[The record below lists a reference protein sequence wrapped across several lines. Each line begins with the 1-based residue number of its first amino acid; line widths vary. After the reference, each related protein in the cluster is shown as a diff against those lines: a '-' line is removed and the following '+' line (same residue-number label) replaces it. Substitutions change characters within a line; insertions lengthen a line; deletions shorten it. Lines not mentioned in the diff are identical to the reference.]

1 MLYQLSYPGLVESF
15 YTKYGKSQGM
25 NAALN
30 TRFAAGRHGDLET
43 RGQGDKGKKEVLK
56 LRSCEDEKRGENF
69 K

>member
-1 MLYQLSYPGLVESF
+1 
-15 YTKYGKSQGM
+15 M